1 MPRFFKSK
9 PSSNTPIPTPTFP
22 RELVR
27 NLASQRNSQV
37 LAATSSA
44 IALPISSA
52 FSDVG
57 GTSSDGA
64 TGQWGD
70 MGWRTA
76 YTAARIAVEIAKESA
91 DSFLPL
97 KATVGAVS
105 ALIKNYDVSA
115 SCLQKF
121 SHSLTVS
128 YSASIG

>member
-1 MPRFFKSK
+1 
-9 PSSNTPIPTPTFP
+9 
-22 RELVR
+22 
-27 NLASQRNSQV
+27 
-37 LAATSSA
+37 
-44 IALPISSA
+44 
-52 FSDVG
+52 
-57 GTSSDGA
+57 
-64 TGQWGD
+64 